1 MRGRCS
7 AIVEEPLIAKYF
19 PPEWREVQAR
29 KHPLRQ
35 SSMFWILTHP
45 GFADTRELLV
55 SGLEALETSLE
66 NDRHADAK
74 RQEFSGKLRD
84 SRHQGNMA
92 AELLEL
98 LFLRKIS
105 GQVLY
110 APEFPRKGPD
120 FRCRLDARD
129 LDIEVTRLAGT
140 EGARRDEALRYEL
153 EVLLYRV
160 PSGKQI
166 SVDCSWIHSPDD
178 LTLAYRRLKP
188 FLALSPKEGDHDLA
202 TVRGPLRVR
211 IWKGGAGADHTLLV
225 SRSWRN
231 LYREGHEAQIL
242 RKLKTEGSQLT
253 RRHAAIIV
261 FDADLEYFS
270 DEFADIL
277 DQNYRTVFTNRPYVS
292 GILLKKHV
300 TGEPA
305 RLFFGNRFAGHPL
318 RPHEIEILVSSEKS
332 DEQQHSDAP
341 VG

>member
-1 MRGRCS
+1 MD
-7 AIVEEPLIAKYF
+7 EPLIAKYL

-35 SSMFWILTHP
+35 SPIFWILTHP
-45 GFADTRELLV
+45 RFADTRELLV
-55 SGLEALETSLE
+55 SGLGALEASLE
-66 NDRHADAK
+66 NDRHANAK

-105 GQVLY
+105 QQVLY

-120 FRCRLDARD
+120 FRCRLDGREVE
-129 LDIEVTRLAGT
+129 IEITRLAGT

-153 EVLLYRV
+153 EVLLYGV

-178 LTLAYRRLKP
+178 LALAYRRLKS
-188 FLALSPKEGDHDLA
+188 FLALSPSEGDHELA
-202 TVRGPLRVR
+202 TRRGPLRVR
-211 IWKGGAGADHTLLV
+211 IWKAGASVDHTLLV

-231 LYREGHEAQIL
+231 LYREGHEVQIL
-242 RKLKTEGSQLT
+242 RKLKAEGSQLT
-253 RRHAAIIV
+253 RRYAAIIV

-270 DEFADIL
+270 DEFAGIL

-305 RLFFGNRFAGHPL
+305 RLFFGNRFGDHPL
-318 RPHEIEILVSSEKS
+318 RPHEIEMLVSSERS
-332 DEQQHSDAP
+332 GEQQGSNPQAR
-341 VG
+341 